1 LKTGCLLHLM
11 VTRRQ
16 RVRANGS
23 RECAP
28 DDRLRDVSNHGQHHV
43 RPRLSRRVRA
53 RPPEMR
59 LSKVS
64 GMTGLTTGISLASA
78 VALWCAT
85 AAAQNPAQDQ
95 SFPPQQIATGAEIF
109 ARNCSPC
116 HGPRMQDPES
126 AFDLR
131 KFPPGEHDRFVRSV
145 TNGKNQMPPWGDL
158 LKSDDIEAL
167 WAYVT
172 MGEKK

>member
-1 LKTGCLLHLM
+1 MTGVKTG
-11 VTRRQ
+11 
-16 RVRANGS
+16 
-23 RECAP
+23 
-28 DDRLRDVSNHGQHHV
+28 VSLV
-43 RPRLSRRVRA
+43 A
-53 RPPEMR
+53 
-59 LSKVS
+59 
-64 GMTGLTTGISLASA
+64 A
-78 VALWCAT
+78 VALCGAT
-85 AAAQNPAQDQ
+85 AAAQDLSKDQ
-95 SFPPQQIATGAEIF
+95 NFPPQQIATGAEIF

-131 KFPPGEHDRFVRSV
+131 KFPPGEHARFVRSV

>member
-1 LKTGCLLHLM
+1 MTTL
-11 VTRRQ
+11 TR
-16 RVRANGS
+16 
-23 RECAP
+23 
-28 DDRLRDVSNHGQHHV
+28 D
-43 RPRLSRRVRA
+43 
-53 RPPEMR
+53 
-59 LSKVS
+59 
-64 GMTGLTTGISLASA
+64 ISLVAA

-85 AAAQNPAQDQ
+85 VAAQAQ
-95 SFPPQQIATGAEIF
+95 SFPPQQIAAGSDIF

-145 TNGKNQMPPWGDL
+145 TNGKNQMPAWGDM
-158 LKSDDIEAL
+158 LKSDDIESL

>member
-1 LKTGCLLHLM
+1 MDNTTPTFRDGYGRALL
-11 VTRRQ
+11 R
-16 RVRANGS
+16 
-23 RECAP
+23 
-28 DDRLRDVSNHGQHHV
+28 
-43 RPRLSRRVRA
+43 
-53 RPPEMR
+53 MR

-64 GMTGLTTGISLASA
+64 DMTGLTTGIRLTAA
-78 VALWCAT
+78 VALWF
-85 AAAQNPAQDQ
+85 AAAAAQDQ
-95 SFPPQQIATGAEIF
+95 SFPPQQITTGAEIF

-145 TNGKNQMPPWGDL
+145 TNGKNQMPPWGDV
-158 LKSDDIEAL
+158 LKGDDIEAL

>member
-1 LKTGCLLHLM
+1 MSLTAP
-11 VTRRQ
+11 TRP
-16 RVRANGS
+16 S
-23 RECAP
+23 
-28 DDRLRDVSNHGQHHV
+28 LRDGHPPHAFRGGGIRAGRRVSGT
-43 RPRLSRRVRA
+43 RLS
-53 RPPEMR
+53 
-59 LSKVS
+59 
-64 GMTGLTTGISLASA
+64 TGISLAA
-78 VALWCAT
+78 ALLWCAT
-85 AAAQNPAQDQ
+85 AAAQGEN
-95 SFPPQQIATGAEIF
+95 FPPQQIAKGAEIF

>member
-1 LKTGCLLHLM
+1 M
-11 VTRRQ
+11 P
-16 RVRANGS
+16 
-23 RECAP
+23 AP
-28 DDRLRDVSNHGQHHV
+28 DRLILMGVFGAPQGVRGEMRIKSLTRDPKAIGAYGPLTDRK
-43 RPRLSRRVRA
+43 RA
-53 RPPEMR
+53 RVFVFDSLR
-59 LSKVS
+59 LIRDNMLVARVADV
-64 GMTGLTTGISLASA
+64 TTRE
-78 VALWCAT
+78 
-85 AAAQNPAQDQ
+85 AAAAL
-95 SFPPQQIATGAEIF
+95 TGAEIF

-167 WAYVT
+167 WAYVI
-172 MGEKK
+172 MGEKIKRPLPAP

>member
-1 LKTGCLLHLM
+1 MM
-11 VTRRQ
+11 VRR
-16 RVRANGS
+16 RHRHRDA
-23 RECAP
+23 RP
-28 DDRLRDVSNHGQHHV
+28 DGRLRAVSNHGQQHLQLV
-43 RPRLSRRVRA
+43 FRDGCGRA
-53 RPPEMR
+53 LRGMM

-64 GMTGLTTGISLASA
+64 GMTGLTTGISLAAAIS
-78 VALWCAT
+78 LWCMV
-85 AAAQNPAQDQ
+85 AAAQGQ

-172 MGEKK
+172 VGEKK

>member
-1 LKTGCLLHLM
+1 
-11 VTRRQ
+11 
-16 RVRANGS
+16 
-23 RECAP
+23 
-28 DDRLRDVSNHGQHHV
+28 
-43 RPRLSRRVRA
+43 
-53 RPPEMR
+53 
-59 LSKVS
+59 
-64 GMTGLTTGISLASA
+64 MTGRTTGISLASA

-85 AAAQNPAQDQ
+85 AAAQDRSVQDQSAQGQ

-145 TNGKNQMPPWGDL
+145 TDG
-158 LKSDDIEAL
+158 IEAL

>member
-1 LKTGCLLHLM
+1 M
-11 VTRRQ
+11 
-16 RVRANGS
+16 
-23 RECAP
+23 
-28 DDRLRDVSNHGQHHV
+28 RLR
-43 RPRLSRRVRA
+43 
-53 RPPEMR
+53 
-59 LSKVS
+59 KVS
-64 GMTGLTTGISLASA
+64 GMTGLTTGISLAAA
-78 VALWCAT
+78 VVLRCAT
-85 AAAQNPAQDQ
+85 AAAQDTAQDTAQDQ

-158 LKSDDIEAL
+158 LKGDDIEAL

>member
-1 LKTGCLLHLM
+1 
-11 VTRRQ
+11 
-16 RVRANGS
+16 
-23 RECAP
+23 
-28 DDRLRDVSNHGQHHV
+28 
-43 RPRLSRRVRA
+43 
-53 RPPEMR
+53 MR
-59 LSKVS
+59 
-64 GMTGLTTGISLASA
+64 
-78 VALWCAT
+78 WCMAI
-85 AAAQNPAQDQ
+85 AAALVLISAPVAGEENSAQARLGGD
-95 SFPPQQIATGAEIF
+95 IF
-109 ARNCSPC
+109 ERNCSPC

-158 LKSDDIEAL
+158 LKGGDIEAL

>member
-1 LKTGCLLHLM
+1 MYDPTFE
-11 VTRRQ
+11 T
-16 RVRANGS
+16 A
-23 RECAP
+23 
-28 DDRLRDVSNHGQHHV
+28 
-43 RPRLSRRVRA
+43 RA
-53 RPPEMR
+53 RGR
-59 LSKVS
+59 LNKVS
-64 GMTGLTTGISLASA
+64 GLTAQTKSLSLAA
-78 VALWCAT
+78 AFALWST
-85 AAAQNPAQDQ
+85 TVLAQDQ
-95 SFPPQQIATGAEIF
+95 SFPLQQIATGAEIF

-131 KFPPGEHDRFVRSV
+131 KFPSGEHDRFVRSV

>member
-1 LKTGCLLHLM
+1 
-11 VTRRQ
+11 
-16 RVRANGS
+16 
-23 RECAP
+23 
-28 DDRLRDVSNHGQHHV
+28 
-43 RPRLSRRVRA
+43 
-53 RPPEMR
+53 
-59 LSKVS
+59 
-64 GMTGLTTGISLASA
+64 MTGLTTGISLAA
-78 VALWCAT
+78 IVALWCAT
-85 AAAQNPAQDQ
+85 ADAQEKDQ
-95 SFPPQQIATGAEIF
+95 GQNFPPQQIATGAEIF

-158 LKSDDIEAL
+158 LKGDDIEEL

-172 MGEKK
+172 RGYKK

>member
-1 LKTGCLLHLM
+1 
-11 VTRRQ
+11 
-16 RVRANGS
+16 
-23 RECAP
+23 
-28 DDRLRDVSNHGQHHV
+28 
-43 RPRLSRRVRA
+43 
-53 RPPEMR
+53 
-59 LSKVS
+59 
-64 GMTGLTTGISLASA
+64 MTGITTGISLLAA
-78 VALWCAT
+78 ALLYCAM
-85 AAAQNPAQDQ
+85 AAAQGG
-95 SFPPQQIATGAEIF
+95 SLPPQQIARGAEIF

-131 KFPPGEHDRFVRSV
+131 TFPPGEHDRFVRSV

-158 LKSDDIEAL
+158 LKGEEIEAL